1 MEPTSGKIHIDK
13 VNVLN
18 LRLHDLRSRI
28 AIIPQDSILFIGT
41 LRKNLDPVG
50 EYTDLE
56 LWNAL
61 EEVALTTR
69 LGRLD
74 ETGLD
79 TQV

>member
-61 EEVALTTR
+61 EEVELTTR